1 MKSEPFDPDVMF
13 QRIKH
18 AKEQEAKMVVSGI
31 WPKEFRGIPVPP
43 EKTSENWKPPKYDS
57 GCRKRNL
64 ERIESVQLNHTEE
77 LSIVGGILW
86 ELIRR
91 ELELEWTNGFWLPR
105 TGLPQEK
112 HDLLFDAADWLLNT
126 PSDPDD
132 ERDYYLPDNDL
143 RILVDRLR
151 SAINRLREQL
161 AQESW
166 NPWKTEQEQT
176 ATVKDIEIIPED
188 ALLKIQTP
196 AGLDKLKALF
206 ADLETQGMVAPGTT
220 ETIGDHF
227 TETTLRDPS
236 PEDSKP
242 IEWMRQKYMLVH
254 LLRRLIA
261 TEVLGGKICELE
273 QHFTLKGKPFVM
285 RHHSIKGSERN
296 QLPPIELILKK
307 HL

>member
-1 MKSEPFDPDVMF
+1 MIPIV
-13 QRIKH
+13 
-18 AKEQEAKMVVSGI
+18 
-31 WPKEFRGIPVPP
+31 RG
-43 EKTSENWKPPKYDS
+43 
-57 GCRKRNL
+57 G
-64 ERIESVQLNHTEE
+64 
-77 LSIVGGILW
+77 
-86 ELIRR
+86 
-91 ELELEWTNGFWLPR
+91 
-105 TGLPQEK
+105 
-112 HDLLFDAADWLLNT
+112 
-126 PSDPDD
+126 
-132 ERDYYLPDNDL
+132 YYLPDNDL
-143 RILVDRLR
+143 RTLIDRLR
-151 SAINRLREQL
+151 AAINILREQL

-206 ADLETQGMVAPGTT
+206 ADLETQGMVVPGTT

-285 RHHSIKGSERN
+285 RHHSIKGSERD
-296 QLPPIELILKK
+296 QRSPIELILKK

>member
-57 GCRKRNL
+57 GCRKKNL
-64 ERIESVQLNHTEE
+64 DRIEGVQLDHTEE
-77 LSIVGGILW
+77 LSPAGDTLW

-91 ELELEWTNGFWLPR
+91 ELECTNGFWLPR

-206 ADLETQGMVAPGTT
+206 AEKENKRLYALNPPGKNR
-220 ETIGDHF
+220 EGALAF
-227 TETTLRDPS
+227 LRGLRESMGKADYHRERGWVLDP
-236 PEDSKP
+236 
-242 IEWMRQKYMLVH
+242 
-254 LLRRLIA
+254 
-261 TEVLGGKICELE
+261 
-273 QHFTLKGKPFVM
+273 
-285 RHHSIKGSERN
+285 
-296 QLPPIELILKK
+296 
-307 HL
+307 

>member
-1 MKSEPFDPDVMF
+1 MF

-126 PSDPDD
+126 PSDPDS
-132 ERDYYLPDNDL
+132 ERGYYLPDNDL
-143 RILVDRLR
+143 RTLIDRLR
-151 SAINRLREQL
+151 AAINILREQL

-176 ATVKDIEIIPED
+176 ATVKDIEIIRED

>member
-77 LSIVGGILW
+77 LSIVGGTLW

-126 PSDPDD
+126 PSDPDS
-132 ERDYYLPDNDL
+132 ERGYYLPDNDL
-143 RILVDRLR
+143 RILVERFR
-151 SAINRLREQL
+151 SAINILREQL
-161 AQESW
+161 GMKPW
-166 NPWKTEQEQT
+166 NPWKTEQEQATLFPDHEKLSFQGTPVREPVPRTGTKRNSPIT
-176 ATVKDIEIIPED
+176 AFIDMQIQEGVTVWQDAWGVLRSHGAQSKGLELIP
-188 ALLKIQTP
+188 
-196 AGLDKLKALF
+196 
-206 ADLETQGMVAPGTT
+206 
-220 ETIGDHF
+220 
-227 TETTLRDPS
+227 
-236 PEDSKP
+236 
-242 IEWMRQKYMLVH
+242 
-254 LLRRLIA
+254 
-261 TEVLGGKICELE
+261 LGSEGA
-273 QHFTLKGKPFVM
+273 TLKNTTKQT
-285 RHHSIKGSERN
+285 SKGIQEAVEYMKDGGYTAKKISREDFRTLFN
-296 QLPPIELILKK
+296 RTMKK
-307 HL
+307 HRTVGDSPN

>member
-57 GCRKRNL
+57 GYRKRNL
-64 ERIESVQLNHTEE
+64 ERIESVQLDHTEE
-77 LSIVGGILW
+77 LSPAGDTLW
-86 ELIRR
+86 GLIRR

-126 PSDPDD
+126 PSDPDS
-132 ERDYYLPDNDL
+132 ERGYYLPDNDL

-227 TETTLRDPS
+227 TESAKKDRA
-236 PEDSKP
+236 PEGATP
-242 IEWMRQKYMLVH
+242 IEWVGRKFEGVH
-254 LLRRLIA
+254 LLKTLIA
-261 TEVLGGKICELE
+261 QDWLSGNDDQISSHIFFEGKRLRRTGYPVRDTEDLSRIKEIL
-273 QHFTLKGKPFVM
+273 TL
-285 RHHSIKGSERN
+285 
-296 QLPPIELILKK
+296 
-307 HL
+307 HLR

>member
-1 MKSEPFDPDVMF
+1 MTSKPSDPDAISQSMK
-13 QRIKH
+13 RSK
-18 AKEQEAKMVVSGI
+18 KKEAKTVRNWRWSDGI
-31 WPKEFRGIPVPP
+31 RGIPVPP
-43 EKTSENWKPPKYDS
+43 EKTSGNWKPPKYDS
-57 GCRKRNL
+57 GCRKKNL
-64 ERIESVQLNHTEE
+64 DRIEGVQLDHTEE
-77 LSIVGGILW
+77 LSPVGDTLW

-105 TGLPQEK
+105 TSLPQEK

-126 PSDPDD
+126 PSDPDS
-132 ERDYYLPDNDL
+132 ERGYYLPDNDL
-143 RILVDRLR
+143 RILVERFR
-151 SAINRLREQL
+151 SAINILREQL

-166 NPWKTEQEQT
+166 NPWKSGQEQT
-176 ATVKDIEIIPED
+176 ATVKDIEIIRED
-188 ALLKIQTP
+188 ALLKIQAPT
-196 AGLDKLKALF
+196 GLDKLKAIF

-242 IEWMRQKYMLVH
+242 IKWMIQKYMLVH

-273 QHFTLKGKPFVM
+273 QHFTLKGKPFFM
-285 RHHSIKGSERN
+285 RHHSVKGSERD
-296 QLPPIELILKK
+296 QLSPIELILKK